1 MSDTYSTTPP
11 AQAYP
16 TDTSS
21 GSTADVAKEQASHVA
36 GGVADA
42 GAKVAG
48 TAKEEGAKVLSEA
61 KTQVKD
67 LYEQTMSQVS
77 DQATTQQQRVATGL
91 HSISDELN
99 TMADNA
105 PGGVASD
112 LVQQVASRA
121 GSIASWLEQRDPG
134 SLLSDVQGFARQRP
148 GTFIAIAAGAGI
160 LAGRLTRSVKSV
172 AADKADEATS
182 TSASTSAPSTYTAPA
197 YTEPAYTAPAFAE
210 TTYTEEVVAGD
221 ANTGL
226 VADDVTGSYPDGQYP
241 VDDTVLGET
250 RLGETR
256 P

>member
-11 AQAYP
+11 VQPYP
-16 TDTSS
+16 TDGGTD
-21 GSTADVAKEQASHVA
+21 STADVAKEQASHVA
-36 GGVADA
+36 ESAAGA

-48 TAKEEGAKVLSEA
+48 TAKEEGAKVLGEA

-67 LYEQTMSQVS
+67 LYEQTRGELSEQAASQ
-77 DQATTQQQRVATGL
+77 QARVATGL
-91 HSISDELN
+91 HSISEELG
-99 TMADNA
+99 TMAGSA
-105 PGGVASD
+105 SGGVASD
-112 LVQQVASRA
+112 LVQQAATRTE
-121 GSIASWLEQRDPG
+121 SIASWLEQRDPG
-134 SLLSDVQGFARQRP
+134 SLLHEVQNFARQRP

-172 AADKADEATS
+172 ATDAAESKAAS
-182 TSASTSAPSTYTAPA
+182 SGSASTYTAPA

-210 TTYTEEVVAGD
+210 TAYTEEVVTAD

-226 VADDVTGSYPDGQYP
+226 VADDITGSYPDGQYP
-241 VDDTVLGET
+241 VDDTVVGET